1 MDERFMEINLKEFLM
16 QVVNFVIL
24 LIILDRF
31 VFRRIGKA
39 LKDRSDRIRNA
50 FAEIEAQRE
59 EIGRMK
65 AEYESKLKEADARAS
80 EIMKEALEAARAER
94 ERIIGEAKAE
104 ADRMIS
110 QARVAIEEERE
121 RAIRAIRREIAD
133 LVVLGAMRTLG
144 NVVDDDI
151 HRRIVADVMGRIGE
165 IR

>member
-1 MDERFMEINLKEFLM
+1 MEINLKEFLM
-16 QVVNFVIL
+16 QVVNFIIL
-24 LIILDRF
+24 LVILDRF

-50 FAEIEAQRE
+50 LAEIEAQRE

-65 AEYESKLKEADARAS
+65 AEYESKLKEADLRAS
-80 EIMKEALEAARAER
+80 ELVKEALEAARVER
-94 ERIIGEAKAE
+94 ERIIGEARVE

-151 HRRIVADVMGRIGE
+151 HRRIIADVIGRIGE
-165 IR
+165 IQ